1 MNDPFVQQ
9 QQPKKPVRTPVND
22 SILESLRSIGGGVGK
37 TVVKDVAGQAA
48 SDALRSLFGQ
58 LPKQGE
64 FNPNQANDYA
74 RERQPMPQMR
84 RPEFAARPHIH
95 TEEVG
100 IKQKIEAVRTEL
112 AALAQSVKNLHSE
125 ISNTVAETPVNP
137 GIYHVNF
144 FERLKGILKILR
156 QQIEDSR
163 SWLLL
168 STGRK
173 KKMGYWGKYKKH
185 GTQFG
190 LSSER
195 TVATQAG

>member
-1 MNDPFVQQ
+1 MNDPFVPQQ
-9 QQPKKPVRTPVND
+9 PPKKPVRTPVND
-22 SILESLRSIGGGVGK
+22 SILESLRNIGGGVGK
-37 TVVKDVAGQAA
+37 TIIKDVAGQAA
-48 SDALRSLFGQ
+48 NDALRSLFGQ
-58 LPKQGE
+58 LPRQGE
-64 FNPNQANDYA
+64 FRPNQPNDYA
-74 RERQPMPQMR
+74 RERQPMQQIR
-84 RPEFAARPHIH
+84 RPEYIPRPQIS

-112 AALAQSVKNLHSE
+112 AALAQSVKRLHSE
-125 ISNTVAETPVNP
+125 ISNSVAETPVNP

-173 KKMGYWGKYKKH
+173 KKMGYWSKYKKH

-195 TVATQAG
+195 TTATQAG